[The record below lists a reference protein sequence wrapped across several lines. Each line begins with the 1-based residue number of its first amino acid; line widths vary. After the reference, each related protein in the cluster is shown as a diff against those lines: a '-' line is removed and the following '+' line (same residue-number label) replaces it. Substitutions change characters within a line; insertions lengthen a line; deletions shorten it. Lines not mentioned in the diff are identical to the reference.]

1 MGKREGRTWRTM
13 VPAMGCALMAGC
25 AAPPAPEAGTR
36 TADTLPAPRTDTV
49 PAAAPPAVPLEW
61 RALKGDGSVLVFNTG
76 DTLRTGLFDIGKLG
90 HVIANGVPYVL
101 LGGRTCDA
109 CPVERSMYVLRT
121 DAREVRTGAL
131 SAWHLPGRL
140 LDGETGEAYYEAEVY
155 SGEVLPDTVGV
166 IWYERQVLPDG
177 GTKENTTLL
186 RLNGARPDT
195 LVFFGRVR
203 KPFTQGLAFRGACRR
218 LPEVDQTSA
227 P

>member
-1 MGKREGRTWRTM
+1 MGSA
-13 VPAMGCALMAGC
+13 VGCALIAGC

-36 TADTLPAPRTDTV
+36 TVDTLPAPRTDTAH
-49 PAAAPPAVPLEW
+49 AAAPPTPPLEW
-61 RALKGDGSVLVFNTG
+61 RALKRDSSVLVFNTG
-76 DTLRTGLFDIGKLG
+76 DTLRTGLSGIGKLG
-90 HVIANGVPYVL
+90 HVTTNGVAYVL
-101 LGGRTCDA
+101 LGARACDA
-109 CPVERSMYVLRT
+109 CPEERSMYVLRT
-121 DAREVRTGAL
+121 DAHEVRKGAL

-186 RLNGARPDT
+186 RLNGPRPDT
-195 LVFFGRVR
+195 MVFFGRAR